1 MSAAPE
7 RRQPIDIDEFERRLL
22 TPEPVRRVEDPLV
35 ELARLLSQQQQ
46 QAADPIANF
55 FAENRGSANVHTPPA
70 AQDPAVPPVEPFVDF
85 PDLRPLLRG
94 GAELPVAAPPSYAP
108 EAPHFA
114 PDAPAP
120 EVFAEPPAPS
130 AQYED
135 WAEVPELSPD
145 VAALEPPRQRS
156 RKPLYIAGAVIAA
169 GFLAIGSTLAWRGG
183 AHQASSVATIA
194 ASTAPT
200 KIAPKESENTDK
212 TPRESTMLERTS
224 APPVKK
230 VVSREE
236 QPIDVS
242 TAARTPRV
250 IPLDD
255 SGSASPAAP
264 SGSTSA
270 AAIAP
275 PPPPQREP
283 TQARSAFPEPKR
295 VKTVSVRAD
304 GSIIG
309 ADAAQQAS
317 AQPPKPAERATP
329 APARNAT
336 PKTAARADATT
347 TSAAPKPPV
356 AKPVAPKPKVEAKP
370 APKPQ
375 RVAAAPPAE
384 AQASAEPADD
394 EAPAPVASGGY
405 ALQIASA
412 GSEAEARQTASRL
425 GAKLSGALG
434 GRRPAV
440 IKASDSLYR
449 VRVTGLSKES
459 AAAMCGKVKA
469 AGGACFVAR

>member
-7 RRQPIDIDEFERRLL
+7 RREPIDIDEFERRLL
-22 TPEPVRRVEDPLV
+22 TPEPTRRVEDPLV

-46 QAADPIANF
+46 QAADPIAHF
-55 FAENRGSANVHTPPA
+55 FAENRGSGNVYPAPLAVPDPAAPPA
-70 AQDPAVPPVEPFVDF
+70 EAFADF

-94 GAELPVAAPPSYAP
+94 GVEPPSAIRLAPAP
-108 EAPHFA
+108 EAPHFEA
-114 PDAPAP
+114 GAPAP
-120 EVFAEPPAPS
+120 EVYAEPPAPS
-130 AQYED
+130 VQYED
-135 WAEVPELSPD
+135 WAEVPELAPD
-145 VAALEPPRQRS
+145 VAALDPPRQRS

-183 AHQASSVATIA
+183 AHQAGGVATIA

-200 KIAPKESENTDK
+200 KIAPKENESADK
-212 TPRESTMLERTS
+212 APRESTMLERTA

-255 SGSASPAAP
+255 SGSANTASTT
-264 SGSTSA
+264 GSTS

-309 ADAAQQAS
+309 ADAAQPPAAQA
-317 AQPPKPAERATP
+317 PKPPERATP

-347 TSAAPKPPV
+347 TAGASKL
-356 AKPVAPKPKVEAKP
+356 PVAPKPKAEAKP

-384 AQASAEPADD
+384 SRAAEPAEDA
-394 EAPAPVASGGY
+394 APAPVASGGY
-405 ALQIASA
+405 SLQIASA
-412 GSEAEARQTASRL
+412 GSDAEARQTASRL
-425 GAKLSGALG
+425 GAKFSGALG

-440 IKASDSLYR
+440 IKASDTLYR